1 MTSYSGI
8 RGAVQVLADTAEAIE
23 AGTRELLLAMI
34 ERNGIDPSAL
44 VAIWFTQTAD
54 LTAGHAPA
62 AARALGWRHV
72 PLLGALEAPVPG
84 DLPRTVRALMLAS
97 VAAAPDEVRHVYLGD
112 TRRLRPDLSASG
124 EVG

>member
-1 MTSYSGI
+1 MMSQIGI
-8 RGAVQVLADTAEAIE
+8 RGAVQVPADSAEAID

-34 ERNGIDPSAL
+34 ERNGIDPSAV

-62 AARALGWRHV
+62 AARALGWRQV

-84 DLPRTVRALMLAS
+84 DLPRVVRALLLAP
-97 VAAAPDEVRHVYLGD
+97 VADESRAVRHVYLGE
-112 TRRLRPDLSASG
+112 TRVLRPDLSETEEAT
-124 EVG
+124 